1 MSSTTIANTPSR
13 VPEGI
18 EASPPILAMF
28 ERYGPSYVWF
38 AVFTSVLGSFAT
50 LLTGTIVNV
59 AIPEVMGA
67 FGIGQDKAQWLST
80 GFLAAGTVTMLA
92 TAWCTQAFGTRATYV
107 AAMLIFLAGS
117 ILGGIAL
124 NPETLIFSRVV
135 TGAASGILGPLA
147 MVVNF
152 QIFPARHRGFAMGLF
167 GIGVVLAPAIGP
179 TLGGLLIDNY
189 SWRYVFFLAIPFSMV
204 SIPLALMFMPT
215 KQEGVSTPPFDWLGG
230 ALIAT
235 FLVALLT
242 ALTDGQS
249 EGWSSDYIVGLLSVS
264 FIVFLGFCTWE
275 LNTPHPMLNVRIFT
289 HPRFLAAAIVTFV
302 VGIGLYGSTY
312 LLPLFLQTLQGV
324 MPTDSGLLMLP
335 AGLAM
340 AVFFPIAGAL
350 SDRIQPRFVII
361 GGLLLFATSS
371 WLMRVV
377 DINTPYVSILL
388 WVLIGRVGLALVFPS
403 LNAAS
408 LSSLPMSLLSQGSGV
423 VNFLRQLGGAF
434 GVNLLS
440 IHLAQRTSEFS
451 QQFTATQTSSP
462 ATIDLLINVQD
473 IMFRSHFGFVMEF
486 PASYGYL
493 SRIIYSQGL
502 TLAYREGFLII
513 AAVFLFSIIPT
524 YFMRVKRPR

>member
-1 MSSTTIANTPSR
+1 
-13 VPEGI
+13 
-18 EASPPILAMF
+18 
-28 ERYGPSYVWF
+28 
-38 AVFTSVLGSFAT
+38 
-50 LLTGTIVNV
+50 
-59 AIPEVMGA
+59 
-67 FGIGQDKAQWLST
+67 
-80 GFLAAGTVTMLA
+80 
-92 TAWCTQAFGTRATYV
+92 
-107 AAMLIFLAGS
+107 
-117 ILGGIAL
+117 
-124 NPETLIFSRVV
+124 
-135 TGAASGILGPLA
+135 
-147 MVVNF
+147 
-152 QIFPARHRGFAMGLF
+152 
-167 GIGVVLAPAIGP
+167 
-179 TLGGLLIDNY
+179 
-189 SWRYVFFLAIPFSMV
+189 
-204 SIPLALMFMPT
+204 
-215 KQEGVSTPPFDWLGG
+215 STPPFDWLGG

>member
-1 MSSTTIANTPSR
+1 MAIANPASR
-13 VPEGI
+13 IPEGI

-28 ERYGPSYVWF
+28 ELYGPNYVWF
-38 AVFTSVLGSFAT
+38 AVVTSMLGSFAT

-67 FGIGQDKAQWLST
+67 FGIGQDQAQWLST
-80 GFLAAGTVTMLA
+80 GFLAAGTVTMLI
-92 TAWCTQAFGTRATYV
+92 TAWCTLAFGAKATYV
-107 AAMLIFLAGS
+107 AAMLVFLAGS
-117 ILGGIAL
+117 ILGGL
-124 NPETLIFSRVV
+124 SPNPETLIFSRIV

-147 MVVNF
+147 MVINF

-167 GIGVVLAPAIGP
+167 GIGVVLAPALGP

-189 SWRYVFFLAIPFSMV
+189 NWRYVFFLAIPFSMISV
-204 SIPLALMFMPT
+204 PLALMFMPT
-215 KQEGVSTPPFDWLGG
+215 RQEDVRIPPFDWIGCL
-230 ALIAT
+230 LISI
-235 FLVALLT
+235 FLVSFLT

-249 EGWSSDYIVGLLSVS
+249 EGWTSNYIIGLFSASFVS
-264 FIVFLGFCTWE
+264 LLGFCNWE
-275 LNTPHPMLNVRIFT
+275 LNNPHPMLELRIFA
-289 HPRFLAAAIVTFV
+289 HPRFFAAAVVTFV

-312 LLPLFLQTLQGV
+312 LLPLFLQTLQGI

-340 AVFFPIAGAL
+340 AAFFPIAGAL

-361 GGLLLFATSS
+361 GGLVLFVISS

-377 DINTPYVSILL
+377 DINTPYVAILF
-388 WVLIGRVGLALVFPS
+388 WALIGRIGLALIFPS

-408 LSSLPMSLLSQGSGV
+408 LASLPLSLLSQGSGA

-451 QQFTATQTSSP
+451 QQFTETQISSP
-462 ATIDLLINVQD
+462 ATLELLINVQD
-473 IMFRSHFGFVMEF
+473 TMFRDHFGFIMEF
-486 PASYGYL
+486 PASFGYL
-493 SRIIYSQGL
+493 SSMIYTQGL
-502 TLAYREGFLII
+502 TLAYREGFILI
-513 AAVFLFSIIPT
+513 AMVFLLSIIPT
-524 YFMRVKRPR
+524 WFMYVDRRS